1 MSLLNNDNTSFG
13 LKIYNNDKAYKIF
26 NQLIMFGY
34 EISEHNCKYCYTKGS
49 YDGINNYAY
58 LKVFADKFNVSIGCN
73 GEILLSKNY
82 EFKLKEKLFNCIDT
96 LCPNNSVLLKNVLD
110 QKRISMQYY
119 SDWGR
124 GRNIY
129 NRIISTEANLRKSL
143 ANLIKLFAQVSFRTD
158 DFKAITY
165 KDFKDNWS
173 YNNTNQFVPYNKAFT
188 IEGITYQDVYLLYLT
203 LSGKRTQLKKE
214 IKEFAGVEDDIIIS
228 SLRESIKSDI
238 QTEKEMLIQNVRDE
252 ILNLEKELFELT
264 KQKYLTTLEK
274 FKCNIDTLKNKF
286 SKDISDIGYSSPML
300 DKTLSDTI
308 DKLKYYKNRDLIENF
323 SKVLS
328 YDSKFGRY
336 YFCENAKNFS

>member
-34 EISEHNCKYCYTKGS
+34 EIPEYNCKYCYTNGS

-58 LKVFADKFNVSIGCN
+58 LKVFADKFNVSISCN
-73 GEILLSKNY
+73 GEILLSKNS
-82 EFKLKEKLFNCIDT
+82 ESKLKEKLFNCIDT
-96 LCPNNSVLLKNVLD
+96 LCPPNNSFLLKNVLD
-110 QKRISMQYY
+110 QKIISMQYY
-119 SDWGR
+119 SDCGR

-158 DFKAITY
+158 NFKAITY

-252 ILNLEKELFELT
+252 ILNLKKELFELT
-264 KQKYLTTLEK
+264 KQKYLTTLET
-274 FKCNIDTLKNKF
+274 FKCNIDILKNKF

-308 DKLKYYKNRDLIENF
+308 DKLIYYKNRDLIDLFAN
-323 SKVLS
+323 VLS
-328 YDSKFGRY
+328 YDSSY
-336 YFCENAKNFS
+336 YFRENAKNFS

>member
-58 LKVFADKFNVSIGCN
+58 LKVFADKLNVSFGCN
-73 GEILLSKNY
+73 GEILLSENSGS
-82 EFKLKEKLFNCIDT
+82 KLKEKLFNCIDT
-96 LCPNNSVLLKNVLD
+96 LCPNNNVLLKNKLA
-110 QKRISMQYY
+110 QKIISMQYY

-124 GRNIY
+124 GRNVY
-129 NRIISTEANLRKSL
+129 ERINSTEANLRKSL
-143 ANLIKLFAQVSFRTD
+143 ANLIKLFAHVSFRINN
-158 DFKAITY
+158 FNALTY

-173 YNNTNQFVPYNKAFT
+173 YNNTNQFIPYNKAFT
-188 IEGITYQDVYLLYLT
+188 IEGITYRDVYLLYLT

-238 QTEKEMLIQNVRDE
+238 ENEKGALIKNIHDE
-252 ILNLEKELFELT
+252 LLNLEKELFELT

-274 FKCNIDTLKNKF
+274 FKCNIDILKNKF

-300 DKTLSDTI
+300 DKILSDTI
-308 DKLKYYKNRDLIENF
+308 DKLEYYKNRDLIELF

-336 YFCENAKNFS
+336 YFYDNAKNFS